1 MNEQENEQIRQK
13 LLCLRAVLLAFEG
26 SSREATQP
34 VELEQA
40 GMGSL
45 SRRAAMHM
53 QQKALEGAM
62 RRKRQLQKING
73 ALRRIETG
81 EYGRCF
87 ICEEKIDARSLS
99 DDPTTTRC
107 VNCVES
113 SSS

>member
-1 MNEQENEQIRQK
+1 MNEQEIEQIRQR
-13 LLCLRAVLLAFEG
+13 LLCLRAELLTT
-26 SSREATQP
+26 TQP
-34 VELEQA
+34 MELDQA
-40 GMGSL
+40 GMDSL
-45 SRRAAMHM
+45 SRRAVMHM
-53 QQKALEGAM
+53 QQKAQEGAM
-62 RRKRQLQKING
+62 RRKRQLQKIDG

-99 DDPTTTRC
+99 NDPTTTRC